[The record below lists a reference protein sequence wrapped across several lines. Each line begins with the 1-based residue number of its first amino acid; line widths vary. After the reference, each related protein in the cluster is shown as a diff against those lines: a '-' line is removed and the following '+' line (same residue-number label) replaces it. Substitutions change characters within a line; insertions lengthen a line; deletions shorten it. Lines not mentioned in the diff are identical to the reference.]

1 MKLDDYERNHALAA
15 EYVVG
20 TLQGMARQRF
30 ERWMMRSARLRRQ
43 VWYWERRLHPLNVSL
58 PEASPPRGAWQSIE
72 QRLFADSAIRVSAF
86 GWWQSLVAWRWSTG
100 IAMLAVFA
108 LLIWTPSPTVVT
120 RYVGVVQSPQAE
132 PLWVVNA
139 SADHRLT
146 VKALPLVQPA
156 AAGRDYEL
164 WLLPESGA
172 PVSLTVLPTGDTQL
186 QIQLTDQQ
194 VRELLQSR
202 SLAISLEPAGGS
214 PTGQP
219 TGPVVYQTR
228 LIQM

>member
-1 MKLDDYERNHALAA
+1 MKPDDYERNHALAA

-20 TLQGMARQRF
+20 TLQGAARQRF
-30 ERWMMRSARLRRQ
+30 ERWMMLSSRLRRQ
-43 VWYWERRLHPLNVSL
+43 VWYWERRLQPFNDSL
-58 PEASPPRGAWQSIE
+58 PEASPPVAVWQSIE
-72 QRLFADSAIRVSAF
+72 QRLFPESAKPVAPR
-86 GWWQSLVAWRWSTG
+86 WWQTLTAWRWSAG

-108 LLIWTPSPTVVT
+108 LLVWTPPPTVVT
-120 RYVGVVQSPQAE
+120 HYVGVVQSQQAE
-132 PLWVVNA
+132 PLWLGNA

-146 VKALPLVQPA
+146 VKAMPPVQPA
-156 AAGRDYEL
+156 DGGRDYQL

-172 PVSLTVLPTGDTQL
+172 PVWLALLPTGGAQL
-186 QIQLTDQQ
+186 QVNLSDQQ
-194 VRELLQSR
+194 VRQLLQSR

-228 LIQM
+228 LVQM